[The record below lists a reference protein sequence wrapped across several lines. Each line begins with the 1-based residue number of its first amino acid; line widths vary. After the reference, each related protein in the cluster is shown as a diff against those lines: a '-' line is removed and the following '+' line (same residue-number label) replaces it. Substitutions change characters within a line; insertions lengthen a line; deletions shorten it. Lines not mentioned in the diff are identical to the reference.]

1 MKLEDCIGMSSLTG
15 SVSSLQTPYTVP
27 RPSKITRIKSWL
39 QSKVNF
45 LRIKTL
51 QKKLENLLTLCYL
64 SLIFY
69 EDINFLLKITNATD
83 LDKTVNVV
91 DHNTA
96 RARDSIQQAVGLIV
110 KMDENLKE
118 QEEVL
123 QQRAS
128 NLRRQS
134 ADAFKLMED
143 VNRLH
148 QYV

>member
-1 MKLEDCIGMSSLTG
+1 M
-15 SVSSLQTPYTVP
+15 
-27 RPSKITRIKSWL
+27 
-39 QSKVNF
+39 
-45 LRIKTL
+45 
-51 QKKLENLLTLCYL
+51 
-64 SLIFY
+64 
-69 EDINFLLKITNATD
+69 
-83 LDKTVNVV
+83 NVV

-128 NLRRQS
+128 HLRRQS

-143 VNRLH
+143 VNKLR
-148 QYV
+148 Q

>member
-1 MKLEDCIGMSSLTG
+1 M
-15 SVSSLQTPYTVP
+15 
-27 RPSKITRIKSWL
+27 
-39 QSKVNF
+39 
-45 LRIKTL
+45 
-51 QKKLENLLTLCYL
+51 
-64 SLIFY
+64 
-69 EDINFLLKITNATD
+69 
-83 LDKTVNVV
+83 NVV

-134 ADAFKLMED
+134 TDAFKLMED